1 MDIDLVP
8 ILADAI
14 KGYYEDSEIF
24 ELCDIYGINLSY
36 DDNNKP
42 AYMRLARDLIVGIGD
57 PQKRSFLNTIVQSL
71 LNRAREGAGK
81 SKWDRQEYHR
91 AMVDNL
97 TEMQTQ
103 FERITST
110 LSDSEEYENLLVTA
124 EEVASL
130 LRTDIK
136 TVITFLESGELDGF
150 KIGNDWRVRKDSIN
164 IFLNNRITDQRMSSL
179 TSNLQKPEIW
189 ARELKN
195 FPGLKKQIAETDY
208 DEGSLGAFLKT
219 IIDEN
224 RYEQK
229 GNNSSSLITPDPIN
243 HSEVKPMPDPKKV
256 FVVHG
261 RDDNLRRDF
270 FAFLRALDLKPLEW
284 SEALK
289 LTKKASPYIGEV
301 LDQAFDNAQAIA
313 VLLTPDDEV
322 RLISELWSPDEDES
336 EKEFRL
342 QPRPNVLFEAGM
354 AFGRNPNRTLLI
366 EVGRVKAFSDVAGR
380 HVIRLTDSPENRQ
393 DVAERLQTAGCS
405 VSTSGRDWMKQGKFS
420 INRDKVPPVSEID
433 QQELSVKWV
442 DLQYPDDV
450 GLLSELESQGY
461 RARWCQEDKLARRLD
476 IEGWLL
482 VTHTTESGK
491 KVVLKVKD
499 RPQNQTLIMKKDS

>member
-1 MDIDLVP
+1 
-8 ILADAI
+8 
-14 KGYYEDSEIF
+14 
-24 ELCDIYGINLSY
+24 
-36 DDNNKP
+36 
-42 AYMRLARDLIVGIGD
+42 
-57 PQKRSFLNTIVQSL
+57 
-71 LNRAREGAGK
+71 
-81 SKWDRQEYHR
+81 
-91 AMVDNL
+91 
-97 TEMQTQ
+97 
-103 FERITST
+103 
-110 LSDSEEYENLLVTA
+110 
-124 EEVASL
+124 
-130 LRTDIK
+130 
-136 TVITFLESGELDGF
+136 
-150 KIGNDWRVRKDSIN
+150 
-164 IFLNNRITDQRMSSL
+164 
-179 TSNLQKPEIW
+179 
-189 ARELKN
+189 
-195 FPGLKKQIAETDY
+195 
-208 DEGSLGAFLKT
+208 
-219 IIDEN
+219 
-224 RYEQK
+224 
-229 GNNSSSLITPDPIN
+229 
-243 HSEVKPMPDPKKV
+243 MPDPKKV

-261 RDDNLRRDF
+261 RDDYLRRYL

-301 LDQAFDNAQAIA
+301 LDKAFDNAQAIV

-420 INRDKVPPVSEID
+420 INRGKVSPVSEID

-450 GLLSELESQGY
+450 ALLSELENQGY

-482 VTHTTESGK
+482 VTTP
-491 KVVLKVKD
+491 L
-499 RPQNQTLIMKKDS
+499 NQGEKSC

>member
-1 MDIDLVP
+1 
-8 ILADAI
+8 
-14 KGYYEDSEIF
+14 
-24 ELCDIYGINLSY
+24 
-36 DDNNKP
+36 
-42 AYMRLARDLIVGIGD
+42 
-57 PQKRSFLNTIVQSL
+57 
-71 LNRAREGAGK
+71 
-81 SKWDRQEYHR
+81 
-91 AMVDNL
+91 
-97 TEMQTQ
+97 
-103 FERITST
+103 
-110 LSDSEEYENLLVTA
+110 
-124 EEVASL
+124 
-130 LRTDIK
+130 
-136 TVITFLESGELDGF
+136 
-150 KIGNDWRVRKDSIN
+150 
-164 IFLNNRITDQRMSSL
+164 
-179 TSNLQKPEIW
+179 
-189 ARELKN
+189 
-195 FPGLKKQIAETDY
+195 
-208 DEGSLGAFLKT
+208 LGAFLKT

-342 QPRPNVLFEAGM
+342 QPRPNVF
-354 AFGRNPNRTLLI
+354 
-366 EVGRVKAFSDVAGR
+366 KAFSDVAGR

-461 RARWCQEDKLARRLD
+461 RARWCQEDKLARCLD

-499 RPQNQTLIMKKDS
+499 RPQNQTLIMKKD

>member
-1 MDIDLVP
+1 MDLDLVP

-14 KGYYEDSEIF
+14 KGYYEDSEIL
-24 ELCDIYGINLSY
+24 ELCDLYDINLDY
-36 DDNNKP
+36 EDNKP
-42 AYMRLARDLIVGIGD
+42 SYLRLSCDLIVGIGE
-57 PQKRSFLNTIVQSL
+57 PSKKSFLKTLVQSL
-71 LNRAREGAGK
+71 LTRAREGAGK

-91 AMVDNL
+91 SMVDNITAMK
-97 TEMQTQ
+97 TEL
-103 FERITST
+103 ERVTSE
-110 LSDSEEYENLLVTA
+110 LSD
-124 EEVASL
+124 
-130 LRTDIK
+130 
-136 TVITFLESGELDGF
+136 
-150 KIGNDWRVRKDSIN
+150 
-164 IFLNNRITDQRMSSL
+164 
-179 TSNLQKPEIW
+179 
-189 ARELKN
+189 
-195 FPGLKKQIAETDY
+195 
-208 DEGSLGAFLKT
+208 
-219 IIDEN
+219 
-224 RYEQK
+224 
-229 GNNSSSLITPDPIN
+229 NSRQHITPDPITY
-243 HSEVKPMPDPKKV
+243 SEDKHMPDPKQV

-301 LDQAFDNAQAIA
+301 LDKAFDNAQAIV

-322 RLISELWSPDEDES
+322 RLISELWSSDEDES

-366 EVGRVKAFSDVAGR
+366 EVGRVKAFSDIAGR

-393 DVAERLQTAGCS
+393 DVAERLQTAGCA

-420 INRDKVPPVSEID
+420 ISRGKVPPVSESY
-433 QQELSVKWV
+433 QHELSVKWV
-442 DLQYPDDV
+442 DLQYPNDV
-450 GLLSELESQGY
+450 GLISELENQGY

-482 VTHTTESGK
+482 VTHTADSGK

>member
-1 MDIDLVP
+1 MDLDLVP

-14 KGYYEDSEIF
+14 KGYYEDSEIL
-24 ELCDIYGINLSY
+24 ELCDLYDINLDY
-36 DDNNKP
+36 EDNKP
-42 AYMRLARDLIVGIGD
+42 SYMRLSRELIVGIGD
-57 PQKRSFLNTIVQSL
+57 SSKRRFLKTLVQSL
-71 LNRAREGAGK
+71 LTRAREGAGK

-91 AMVDNL
+91 SMVDNI
-97 TEMQTQ
+97 TAMQTQ
-103 FERITST
+103 LDRVTSQ
-110 LSDSEEYENLLVTA
+110 LSDNS
-124 EEVASL
+124 
-130 LRTDIK
+130 
-136 TVITFLESGELDGF
+136 
-150 KIGNDWRVRKDSIN
+150 
-164 IFLNNRITDQRMSSL
+164 
-179 TSNLQKPEIW
+179 
-189 ARELKN
+189 
-195 FPGLKKQIAETDY
+195 KQH
-208 DEGSLGAFLKT
+208 
-219 IIDEN
+219 
-224 RYEQK
+224 
-229 GNNSSSLITPDPIN
+229 ITPDPITY
-243 HSEVKPMPDPKKV
+243 SEDKHMPDPKKV

-289 LTKKASPYIGEV
+289 LTNKASPYIGEV
-301 LDQAFDNAQAIA
+301 LDKVFDNAQAIV

-322 RLISELWSPDEDES
+322 RLISELWSSNEDES

-366 EVGRVKAFSDVAGR
+366 EVGRVKAFSDIAGR

-393 DVAERLQTAGCS
+393 DVAERLQTAGCA

-420 INRDKVPPVSEID
+420 ISRGKMPSVSELY

-442 DLQYPDDV
+442 DLQYPNDV
-450 GLLSELESQGY
+450 GLLSELENQGY
-461 RARWCQEDKLARRLD
+461 RARWCREDKLARRLD

-482 VTHTTESGK
+482 VTHTAESGK